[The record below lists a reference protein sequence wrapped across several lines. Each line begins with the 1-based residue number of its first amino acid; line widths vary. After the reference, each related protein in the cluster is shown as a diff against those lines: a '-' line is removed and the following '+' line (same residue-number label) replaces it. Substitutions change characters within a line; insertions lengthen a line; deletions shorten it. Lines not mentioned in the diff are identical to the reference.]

1 MATTKDGRE
10 PTVYE
15 MTRAEL
21 KRAILEAVVE
31 GGTVLVLGAIGF
43 AVLLGVIAEI
53 ATH

>member
-1 MATTKDGRE
+1 MATTRDGRE

-21 KRAILEAVVE
+21 KRSIRDAIVE
-31 GGTVLVLGAIGF
+31 GGAVLAVGAIGL
-43 AVLLGVIAEI
+43 AVLLGIVAEI